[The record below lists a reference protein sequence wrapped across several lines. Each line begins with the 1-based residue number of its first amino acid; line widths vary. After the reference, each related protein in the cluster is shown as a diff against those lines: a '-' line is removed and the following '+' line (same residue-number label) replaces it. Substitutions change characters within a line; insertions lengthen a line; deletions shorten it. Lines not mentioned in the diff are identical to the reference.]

1 MSCAVQ
7 DLSNTCRNPICK
19 SCNMVNDAAQTFS
32 TQHCKALINVT
43 YAKHVRKT
51 AGTIMEKR
59 RKEPFVYIA
68 LKQNPI
74 NSESKPLCSLPCMKV
89 YVHFK

>member
-1 MSCAVQ
+1 M
-7 DLSNTCRNPICK
+7 
-19 SCNMVNDAAQTFS
+19 MNDAAQTFS

-51 AGTIMEKR
+51 AGTMMEKR

-68 LKQNPI
+68 LKRNP
-74 NSESKPLCSLPCMKV
+74 SKL
-89 YVHFK
+89 